1 MSDEGEHAAEVEAAG
16 RSHPAITA
24 SQRIKR
30 MQLVHHEIDLLR
42 GDATDRRRSVDARAS
57 FLAVAAG
64 IVITA
69 SAASQLKTT
78 GWFAVIPLALAT
90 IALALAAIASRPERR
105 TELSATRI
113 FDRYLDSEQPPAAI
127 ERSVLESKV
136 AAIRQQETALSTR
149 GGLISAGFVVLIAS
163 ALTLTVIY
171 AVNLS

>member
-1 MSDEGEHAAEVEAAG
+1 LSDEGEHAAEVEAAG
-16 RSHPAITA
+16 RSNPAITA

-42 GDATDRRRSVDARAS
+42 GDAADRRRSVDARAS

-69 SAASQLKTT
+69 SAASQWKTT